1 MNRNMRIVHIRKSIT
16 VFQSHSGNEVS
27 VCNWWLYTVSAR
39 LWRIALRLYLKSVQS
54 GSKLCRTWCLL
65 YKMKL
70 TFIIGFSDLA
80 FWQILSTI
88 GLFLT
93 YRTDS
98 TDYLTISGF
107 TSLNGLTCLHSVLD
121 KAGSQSVFE
130 RTSNPRIFIHVCY
143 RLKTHKSRANAAT
156 NDRFQSLT
164 IIGSRKAPLWT
175 SSVGEA
181 RRILMA

>member
-1 MNRNMRIVHIRKSIT
+1 
-16 VFQSHSGNEVS
+16 
-27 VCNWWLYTVSAR
+27 
-39 LWRIALRLYLKSVQS
+39 
-54 GSKLCRTWCLL
+54 
-65 YKMKL
+65 MKL

-130 RTSNPRIFIHVCY
+130 RT
-143 RLKTHKSRANAAT
+143 
-156 NDRFQSLT
+156 
-164 IIGSRKAPLWT
+164 
-175 SSVGEA
+175 
-181 RRILMA
+181 